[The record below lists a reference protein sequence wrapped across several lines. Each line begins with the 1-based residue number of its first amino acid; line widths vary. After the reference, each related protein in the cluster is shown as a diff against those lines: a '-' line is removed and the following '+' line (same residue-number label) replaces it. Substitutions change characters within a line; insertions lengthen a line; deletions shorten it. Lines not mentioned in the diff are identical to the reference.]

1 MPLTPDDVRNKRFQ
15 PVRLRREGYDMSEVD
30 SFLDEVEAELERLLA
45 ENAELRSQLGLSGE
59 DTVTPSETPAG
70 TPGESAASASQD
82 TSAADD
88 DATTTQTTEAAPA
101 APVEQVRVTT
111 AAEASSAATRLLELA
126 TRNADE
132 VVAEAREEAQQ
143 IVVSAREQADTLD
156 REARTRADNLDQE
169 TATRRAELLSSLEQE
184 RARLDGEVDDLRA
197 FEREYRS
204 RLRSY
209 FTQQLDALEGRGEGG
224 ELPAAH
230 GHPQDVDSSATSDTD
245 GDSQP
250 TG

>member
-1 MPLTPDDVRNKRFQ
+1 MPLTPEDVRNKRFQ

-30 SFLDEVEAELERLLA
+30 QFLDEVEAELERLLA
-45 ENAELRSQLGLSGE
+45 ENADLRGKLDLAGGGAAA
-59 DTVTPSETPAG
+59 PAPASG
-70 TPGESAASASQD
+70 TPDSSEGGESAAPSA
-82 TSAADD
+82 
-88 DATTTQTTEAAPA
+88 P
-101 APVEQVRVTT
+101 APVEQVKVTT

-132 VVAEAREEAQQ
+132 VVAEARQEAQQ
-143 IVVSAREQADTLD
+143 IVASAQQQADTLD
-156 REARTRADNLDQE
+156 REARTRADNLDGE
-169 TATRRAELLSSLEQE
+169 TQVRRAELMTSLEQE
-184 RARLDGEVDDLRA
+184 RARLDEEVDGLRT

-230 GHPQDVDSSATSDTD
+230 GHPQDTPHEGHDEHQPADNAAPDAD
-245 GDSQP
+245 GPAEGHS
-250 TG
+250 

>member
-1 MPLTPDDVRNKRFQ
+1 MPLTPEDVRNKRFQ

-30 SFLDEVEAELERLLA
+30 QFLDEVEAELERLLA
-45 ENAELRSQLGLSGE
+45 ENADLRSKLDL
-59 DTVTPSETPAG
+59 AG
-70 TPGESAASASQD
+70 GAA
-82 TSAADD
+82 
-88 DATTTQTTEAAPA
+88 AAPA
-101 APVEQVRVTT
+101 SEASGDSSGESSGTADDEASVVAPVQQVKVTT

-132 VVAEAREEAQQ
+132 VVAEARQEAQQ
-143 IVVSAREQADTLD
+143 IVTTAQQQADQLD
-156 REARTRADNLDQE
+156 REARTRADHLDSE
-169 TATRRAELLSSLEQE
+169 TSVRRAELMTSLEQE
-184 RARLDGEVDDLRA
+184 RARLDEEVDGLRA

-230 GHPQDVDSSATSDTD
+230 GHPQDAAPEPD
-245 GDSQP
+245 GHDEPADNAAPDADGPAEGHS
-250 TG
+250 